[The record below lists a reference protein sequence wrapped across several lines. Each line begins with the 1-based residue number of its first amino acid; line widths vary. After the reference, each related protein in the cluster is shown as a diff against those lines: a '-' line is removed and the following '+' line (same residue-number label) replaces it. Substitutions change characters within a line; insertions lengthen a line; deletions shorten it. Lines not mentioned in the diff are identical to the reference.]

1 MGQEQFN
8 TIMPGISAELI
19 EMISE
24 KQNISEGEAIKVLY
38 DSKIYAA
45 LEQEDTKV
53 WQSRLCC
60 IRCLRENKI
69 TARYNSPMCK
79 EVVL

>member
-24 KQNISEGEAIKVLY
+24 KQNISEGAVRFQDICRFGAGRHQSVAVQHA
-38 DSKIYAA
+38 YAVFVA
-45 LEQEDTKV
+45 
-53 WQSRLCC
+53 
-60 IRCLRENKI
+60 
-69 TARYNSPMCK
+69 
-79 EVVL
+79 